1 MDSDIIVEFKEKY
14 PNIDFQN
21 KNNFLNSHSR
31 DFFTIFNMIFLC
43 GSDEDLLVE
52 FIYIYMIKNKKPK
65 NFEDQIINNI
75 FGFLFHY
82 MYGVPE
88 YHKKMFSSWKKD

>member
-1 MDSDIIVEFKEKY
+1 
-14 PNIDFQN
+14 
-21 KNNFLNSHSR
+21 
-31 DFFTIFNMIFLC
+31 MIFLC